1 MVTIGEGWGSKGV
14 GEWKVQT
21 FSCKI
26 GYKDVVYNM
35 GNIGNILNNCKW
47 IVTFKIVLK
56 KNEWAQQQNGGNR

>member
-1 MVTIGEGWGSKGV
+1 MVTTEEGWGSKGV
-14 GEWKVQT
+14 EGVEGT
-21 FSCKI
+21 NFRCKI

-56 KNEWAQQQNGGNR
+56 T